1 MLKETRQ
8 AYIIQQIN
16 IHKKVLS
23 SDLCVQLNVSED
35 TVRRDLNEL
44 ANNGQVL
51 KVHGGALAKSFP
63 FPSQDGSVYSKESKK
78 VVVQKAMELLQ
89 PGMTVLVGGG
99 SILIEWARSV
109 PTNLPCT
116 FFTVSPLVALELA
129 EKKNSEVILIGGKL
143 SPKSQIVSGAQVT
156 QDLSD
161 LRVDLCLLGADG
173 VSLDEGI
180 TDTDWEAV
188 QIKRAMIKCAQ
199 KIAILS
205 MAEALN
211 VDLQIRVAPLRD
223 LTYLLTDLEPEH
235 PKLSAFTQQIVLL

>member
-1 MLKETRQ
+1 MLKKERQ

-16 IHKKVLS
+16 VHKKVLS
-23 SDLCVQLNVSED
+23 ADLCMQLNVSED

-44 ANNGQVL
+44 ANSGQVL

-63 FPSQDGSVYSKESKK
+63 FPSQDNVYNQESKK
-78 VVVQKAMELLQ
+78 VIAQKAMELLQ

-99 SILIEWARSV
+99 TLLIEWARAV
-109 PTNLPCT
+109 PADLSCT

-129 EKKNSEVILIGGKL
+129 EKENSEVILIGGKL
-143 SPKSQIVSGAQVT
+143 SRNTQTVSGAQVT

-161 LRVDLCLLGADG
+161 LRVDLCLLGTEG
-173 VSLDEGI
+173 ISLHEGI
-180 TDTDWEAV
+180 TDSDWEAV
-188 QIKRAMIKCAQ
+188 QIKRAMIKCAR

-205 MAEALN
+205 IAEALN

-223 LTYLLTDLEPEH
+223 LTYLLTDVEPEH
-235 PKLSAFTQQIVLL
+235 PKLSAFTQQIVLR

>member
-1 MLKETRQ
+1 MLKKERQ

-16 IHKKVLS
+16 VHKKVLS
-23 SDLCVQLNVSED
+23 ADLCIQLNVSED

-63 FPSQDGSVYSKESKK
+63 FPSQDGSVHSQESKK
-78 VVVQKAMELLQ
+78 VIAQKAMELLQ

-109 PTNLPCT
+109 PMDLPCT

-143 SPKSQIVSGAQVT
+143 SSKSQIVAGAQVT

-188 QIKRAMIKCAQ
+188 QIKRAMIKCAR

-235 PKLSAFTQQIVLL
+235 PKLSAFTQQIILL